1 MATEARLT
9 TRGQATIPKEIR
21 KRLRMKRGDRMTF
34 TLLPDCT
41 VRIRVKN
48 RSALN
53 AGRLF
58 KKGRRASPVED
69 LSRR

>member
-1 MATEARLT
+1 MATDARLT

-21 KRLRMKRGDRMTF
+21 KRLHMKTGDRMTF

-48 RSALN
+48 KSALSA

-58 KKGRRASPVED
+58 KKGRTTAPVED
-69 LSRR
+69 LSR